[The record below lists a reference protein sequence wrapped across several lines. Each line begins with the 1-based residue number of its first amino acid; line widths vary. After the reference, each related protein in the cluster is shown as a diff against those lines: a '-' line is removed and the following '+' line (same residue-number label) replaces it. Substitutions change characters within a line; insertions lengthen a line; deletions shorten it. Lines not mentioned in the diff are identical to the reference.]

1 MRDLPLTLLR
11 ALAAVYETGGIRP
24 AGRHL
29 GIQHSAV
36 SRALRDLE
44 GWLGVPLLEK
54 RDGQRAL
61 AFTAEGAALGKA
73 ALAAMNELQSA
84 VTSTR
89 EGSSANSVTLATTPS
104 FAMRWLLPRLPS
116 LAEAHP
122 KIELSI
128 LVDQARKSPVATGA
142 DLNIRMGAR
151 PPGDLQPDP
160 LMDERI
166 FPVMAPGLWNK
177 LGKPSTLDDLPG
189 LPLLHDRDPS
199 TSWGN
204 WRTKIGPDRLNV
216 RQGPRLTSSDLIL
229 RAAEQGQGV
238 ALARGR
244 LAEDSLS
251 DGSLIR
257 PLGETEL
264 DLGINY
270 WIIANPETG
279 RRWAVRTV
287 IDWLRHEAATGDEA
301 VAASSSAEQE
311 GYLGT

>member
-1 MRDLPLTLLR
+1 MRELPLTLLR

-24 AGRHL
+24 AGRYL

-44 GWLGVPLLEK
+44 AWLGVPLLDK
-54 RDGQRAL
+54 RDGRRAL

-116 LAEAHP
+116 LTEAHP

-151 PPGDLQPDP
+151 PPADLLPDP

-177 LGKPSTLDDLPG
+177 LERPLTVEDLHG

-204 WRTKIGPDRLNV
+204 WRAKIGPDRLNV

-229 RAAEQGQGV
+229 RAAEQGQGI

-251 DGSLIR
+251 NGSLIR

-264 DLGINY
+264 NVGINY

-279 RRWAVRTV
+279 RRWAVRAV
-287 IDWLRHEAATGDEA
+287 IDWLRQEAATGDGT
-301 VAASSSAEQE
+301 VATSSSAE
-311 GYLGT
+311 